1 MKYATLAGKI
11 SLCLPFLL
19 IAILAGVPSTRA
31 QSVAIDEEIE
41 QFKAFF
47 LERFFS
53 TSLDEFNEGPYSLP
67 QSAPQAAT
75 FRFLEQLP
83 PYMHALI
90 PARSEWNRIYNGIT
104 LKNCMS
110 QHPPASQ
117 FPYTLDNR
125 VMSIEMAILG
135 CLELQGRSI
144 VESDF
149 MELAALTAVF
159 REQARGTAS
168 QINLDDGK
176 LKTLY
181 REGYRIFW
189 SRQGQYNYSC
199 ASCHVHNAGNTLAGE
214 LISPALGHTTA
225 FPVYSQ
231 TRALQTGNGWVT
243 LHEQYQQC
251 ISRTGAVAP
260 PLGDRRLLAL
270 EVFQTMNDVSVP
282 LKAPQ
287 SRP

>member
-1 MKYATLAGKI
+1 MTYATLPAKI
-11 SLCLPFLL
+11 SLSLLFL
-19 IAILAGVPSTRA
+19 IVVFAGVPHTRA
-31 QSVAIDEEIE
+31 QSVAIDREVE
-41 QFKAFF
+41 QFQAFF

-53 TSLDEFNEGPYSLP
+53 VSLDEFNEGAYSLP

-90 PARSEWNRIYNGIT
+90 PARSEWNRTYNGIT

-110 QHPPASQ
+110 QHPPANQ
-117 FPYTLDNR
+117 FPYVLDNR
-125 VMSIEMAILG
+125 VISIEMAILS
-135 CLELQGRSI
+135 CLELQDRSFAG
-144 VESDF
+144 SDS
-149 MELAALTAVF
+149 MELTALTAVF
-159 REQARGTAS
+159 REQARGTAN
-168 QINLDDGK
+168 QINLNDEK

-181 REGYRIFW
+181 RKGYRVFW
-189 SRQGQYNYSC
+189 ARQGQYNYSC
-199 ASCHVHNAGNTLAGE
+199 ASCHVQNAGNTLAGE
-214 LISPALGHTTA
+214 LISPALGHTVA

-231 TRALQTGNGWVT
+231 TRASQTGNGWVT
-243 LHEQYQQC
+243 LHEQYRRC
-251 ISRTGAVAP
+251 MSRMGAVAP

>member
-1 MKYATLAGKI
+1 MTYAALSVKI
-11 SLCLPFLL
+11 SLSLLLL
-19 IAILAGVPSTRA
+19 IAIFAGVPHGRA
-31 QSVAIDEEIE
+31 QSVAIGEEIE
-41 QFKAFF
+41 QFQAFF

-53 TSLDEFNEGPYSLP
+53 VSLEEFNEGPYSLP
-67 QSAPQAAT
+67 QSVPQAAT

-90 PARSEWNRIYNGIT
+90 PARSEWNRTYNGTT

-110 QHPPASQ
+110 RHPPANQ
-117 FPYTLDNR
+117 FPYVLDNR
-125 VMSIEMAILG
+125 VMSIEMAILD
-135 CLELQGRSI
+135 CLESQDRSFAR
-144 VESDF
+144 SDSV
-149 MELAALTAVF
+149 ELAALTAVF
-159 REQARGTAS
+159 REQARGIAN
-168 QINLDDGK
+168 QVDLDDEK
-176 LKTLY
+176 LKALY

-199 ASCHVHNAGNTLAGE
+199 ASCHVQNAGNTLAGE

-231 TRALQTGNGWVT
+231 TRASQTGNGWVT
-243 LHEQYQQC
+243 LREQYQQC
-251 ISRTGAVAP
+251 ISRMGAASP
-260 PLGDRRLLAL
+260 HLGDQRLLAL
-270 EVFQTMNDVSVP
+270 EVFQTMNDVSIP

>member
-1 MKYATLAGKI
+1 MTSPALPVRLG
-11 SLCLPFLL
+11 LCLLFLTV
-19 IAILAGVPSTRA
+19 IFVAAPYIRA
-31 QSVAIDEEIE
+31 QSAAIDGEVE
-41 QFKAFF
+41 QFQGFF

-53 TSLDEFNEGPYSLP
+53 VSLDEFNEGPYSLP

-83 PYMHALI
+83 SYLHALI
-90 PARSEWNRIYNGIT
+90 PARSEWNRTYNGIT

-110 QHPPASQ
+110 QHPSANQ
-117 FPYTLDNR
+117 FPYVLDNR
-125 VMSIEMAILG
+125 VLSIEMAILG
-135 CLELQGRSI
+135 CLELQDRSFA
-144 VESDF
+144 ESDS

-159 REQARGTAS
+159 REQARGIAN
-168 QINLDDGK
+168 QIKLDDER

-181 REGYRIFW
+181 RQGYGIFW

-199 ASCHVHNAGNTLAGE
+199 ASCHVQNAGNTLAGE

-225 FPVYSQ
+225 FPIYSQ
-231 TRALQTGNGWVT
+231 TRASQTGNGWVT
-243 LHEQYQQC
+243 LHEQYQRC
-251 ISRTGAVAP
+251 MSRMGMVAP
-260 PLGDRRLLAL
+260 PLGNQRLLAL
-270 EVFQTMNDVSVP
+270 EVFQAMNDVSVP